1 MRPAVTTLL
10 LTAVAPT
17 IWGTTYIVTTEL
29 LPGYPPMMV
38 AMLRAL
44 PAGLLLLLIVRQLPT
59 GIWWLRSAI
68 LGALNFS
75 VFWSLL
81 FVSAY
86 RLPGGVAAT
95 VGAVQPLI
103 VTFLAALILGV
114 RIRILSVAAA
124 VAGLLGVALLVL
136 TSKAALDALGI
147 VAGLAAACSMGL
159 GTVLTRK
166 WQAPSSLLAFTA
178 WQLTAGGLLLLPLS
192 LLIDPSHE
200 SPTMMNLLG
209 LFWLSLVGAALT
221 YIMWFKG
228 VVQLD
233 PTVVSSLGFLS
244 PITAVLVG
252 WVCLQQTLTPFQ
264 ILGAVLVIGSI
275 WLGQYGTNNSLLNAK
290 VRDAE
295 RAGNALR

>member
-1 MRPAVTTLL
+1 
-10 LTAVAPT
+10 
-17 IWGTTYIVTTEL
+17 
-29 LPGYPPMMV
+29 MMV

-103 VTFLAALILGV
+103 VTFLAALILGI

-209 LFWLSLVGAALT
+209 LFWLSLIGAALT

-244 PITAVLVG
+244 PVTAVLAG
-252 WVCLQQTLTPFQ
+252 WLCLQQTLTPFQ
-264 ILGAVLVIGSI
+264 ILGAFLVIGSI
-275 WLGQYGTNNSLLNAK
+275 WLGQYGTNHLA
-290 VRDAE
+290 
-295 RAGNALR
+295 